1 MSRVFDALQEAARH
15 RGPNGAPAEAVWTE
29 LGINPA
35 AAPVQKVTRVE
46 KEITTIR
53 PSEATA
59 AVAPEEVLEAIPVT
73 PEIDVAMPEQ
83 ATPDLATSKIL
94 LDKRARLIPHTTD
107 QIVVERYRM
116 LRTKILQER
125 EKKFFRSLVVTS
137 ASPQEGK
144 TVTVLNLAL
153 SFAAL
158 PSFRVLV
165 IDGDMRKGSLGDW
178 LGIDREQVGLSNLI
192 EGSARLDQVLL
203 KSEELSFH
211 IIPRGN
217 AQICDLQP
225 AHFEQY
231 FRQLSAQYDLVL
243 VDTPPVNLITDVQIM
258 AASCDAILLIARA
271 FSTTS
276 KSLEEAVDKL
286 QSFRVIGTVLN
297 AGTPRRSRKY
307 QGYY

>member
-1 MSRVFDALQEAARH
+1 
-15 RGPNGAPAEAVWTE
+15 
-29 LGINPA
+29 
-35 AAPVQKVTRVE
+35 
-46 KEITTIR
+46 
-53 PSEATA
+53 
-59 AVAPEEVLEAIPVT
+59 
-73 PEIDVAMPEQ
+73 
-83 ATPDLATSKIL
+83 
-94 LDKRARLIPHTTD
+94 
-107 QIVVERYRM
+107 
-116 LRTKILQER
+116 
-125 EKKFFRSLVVTS
+125 VVTS

-178 LGIDREQVGLSNLI
+178 LGIDREQPGLSNLI

-225 AHFEQY
+225 AHFEEY

-243 VDTPPVNLITDVQIM
+243 VDTPPVNVITDVQIM

-286 QSFRVIGTVLN
+286 QSFRLIGTVLN
-297 AGTPRRSRKY
+297 AGTARKTRKY

>member
-35 AAPVQKVTRVE
+35 TVPVPKVE
-46 KEITTIR
+46 KDITPIR
-53 PSEATA
+53 ASESTA
-59 AVAPEEVLEAIPVT
+59 AVAAEEILDALEVT
-73 PEIDVAMPEQ
+73 PEVEDVPSASSADQ
-83 ATPDLATSKIL
+83 TSAKIL

-125 EKKFFRSLVVTS
+125 EKKFC
-137 ASPQEGK
+137 E
-144 TVTVLNLAL
+144 
-153 SFAAL
+153 
-158 PSFRVLV
+158 
-165 IDGDMRKGSLGDW
+165 W
-178 LGIDREQVGLSNLI
+178 LGIDKDQVGLSNLI

-217 AQICDLQP
+217 AQICDLQTSQ
-225 AHFEQY
+225 FDEY
-231 FRQLSAQYDLVL
+231 FRQVSEQYDLVL

-258 AASCDAILLIARA
+258 AASCDAVLLIARA

-286 QSFRVIGTVLN
+286 QSFRVIGSVLN
-297 AGTPRRSRKY
+297 AGTPRKSRKY

>member
-15 RGPNGAPAEAVWTE
+15 RGPNGAPTEAVWTE
-29 LGINPA
+29 LGVNPA
-35 AAPVQKVTRVE
+35 AAPVQKVQRVE
-46 KEITTIR
+46 KEITAIR
-53 PSEATA
+53 PPESTAT
-59 AVAPEEVLEAIPVT
+59 VATEEILEAVEVT
-73 PEIDVAMPEQ
+73 PEMKV
-83 ATPDLATSKIL
+83 ATPEHASPDQAAKII

-125 EKKFFRSLVVTS
+125 ETKFFRSLVVTS

-178 LGIDREQVGLSNLI
+178 LGIDREQPGLSNLI
-192 EGSARLDQVLL
+192 DGSARLDQVLL

-225 AHFEQY
+225 AHFEEY

-243 VDTPPVNLITDVQIM
+243 VDTPPVNVITDVQIM

-286 QSFRVIGTVLN
+286 QSFRLIGTVLN
-297 AGTPRRSRKY
+297 AGTARKTRKY

>member
-15 RGPNGAPAEAVWTE
+15 RGPNGAPSEAVWTE
-29 LGINPA
+29 LGISPA
-35 AAPVQKVTRVE
+35 PVPVQKVQRVD
-46 KEITTIR
+46 KEITAIR
-53 PSEATA
+53 PSESTP
-59 AVAPEEVLEAIPVT
+59 AVATEEILEAVEVT
-73 PEIDVAMPEQ
+73 PEIEVATPEQ
-83 ATPDLATSKIL
+83 ASPDLTAAKIL

-107 QIVVERYRM
+107 QAVVEHYRM

-165 IDGDMRKGSLGDW
+165 IDGDIRKGSLGDW
-178 LGIDREQVGLSNLI
+178 LGIDRERPGLSNLI

-211 IIPRGN
+211 VIPRGN

-225 AHFEQY
+225 SHFDEY
-231 FRQLSAQYDLVL
+231 FRQLAEQYDLVL

-258 AASCDAILLIARA
+258 AASCDAVLLIARA

-286 QSFRVIGTVLN
+286 QSFRLIGTVLN
-297 AGTPRRSRKY
+297 AGTPRKSRKY